1 MVKDLFCKNRINL
14 KMSNKSIVN
23 NIVSEHDVMV
33 NQFNLCILRKI
44 NIQELQ
50 YLRCRSP
57 RIHTKLFI
65 ISS

>member
-1 MVKDLFCKNRINL
+1 MIKDLFCKNRIKV

-50 YLRCRSP
+50 YLRPRSP
-57 RIHTKLFI
+57 RLYTKLFI

>member
-50 YLRCRSP
+50 YLRRRSP
-57 RIHTKLFI
+57 RLHTKLFI

>member
-50 YLRCRSP
+50 CLRRRSP
-57 RIHTKLFI
+57 RLHTKLFI

>member
-1 MVKDLFCKNRINL
+1 MVKELFCKNCVNL

-50 YLRCRSP
+50 YLRRRSP
-57 RIHTKLFI
+57 RLHTKLFI